1 MITEKAR
8 LLLDIWPR
16 WFDEP
21 KGSIMAKHSL
31 FFGYHAF
38 TGRYC
43 CQGGLPFVVAV
54 ET

>member
-21 KGSIMAKHSL
+21 KGSITAKHSL
-31 FFGYHAF
+31 FLDIMPLRAGI
-38 TGRYC
+38 
-43 CQGGLPFVVAV
+43 AV
-54 ET
+54 RAAYLLL